1 MKEVFESMLGVF
13 FIAALMLVSTSVIS
27 TSIDARNADATMQ
40 AYVTE
45 IEHSNFSAS
54 VLKSVFDQSG
64 SDGYQNV
71 KMTFYEKDDV
81 GVVSERNVTS
91 KDQVGTTHR
100 VYMVKLSMDYTYRM
114 DFINKQA
121 DHTMTAFA
129 R

>member
-40 AYVTE
+40 AYIAE
-45 IEHSNFSAS
+45 MEHSNFSS
-54 VLKSVFDQSG
+54 NVLKAVFDQSG
-64 SDGYQNV
+64 ADGYRNV
-71 KMTFYEKDDV
+71 KMTFYEKDDT
-81 GVVSERNVTS
+81 GAVSKRNVTS
-91 KDQVGTTHR
+91 KAQVGTTHR
-100 VYMVKLSMDYTYRM
+100 VYMVKLSMDYTYSM

>member
-45 IEHSNFSAS
+45 IEHSNFSGN
-54 VLKSVFDQSG
+54 VLKAVFDQSG
-64 SDGYQNV
+64 TDGYRNV
-71 KMTFYEKDDV
+71 KMTFYEKDDT
-81 GVVSERNVTS
+81 GATSERNVTS
-91 KDQVGTTHR
+91 KTQVGTTHR
-100 VYMVKLSMDYTYRM
+100 VYMVKLSMDYTYSM

-121 DHTMTAFA
+121 DHTMTAYA